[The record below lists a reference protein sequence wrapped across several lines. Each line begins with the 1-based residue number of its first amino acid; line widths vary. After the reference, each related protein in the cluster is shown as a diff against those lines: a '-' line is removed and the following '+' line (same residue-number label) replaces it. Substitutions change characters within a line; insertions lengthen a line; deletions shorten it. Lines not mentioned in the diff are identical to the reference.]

1 MNLFQLLSF
10 FVIFYLQNV
19 QASSFTEPHDHQG
32 IVSPFTPGDPKIALD
47 KKALEILASGKPYQT
62 QIQSGTGGRGL
73 VVQDVDAPT
82 DIVWGR
88 ILDYDNYA
96 KMVPKTVE
104 SKNYKVQN
112 VKPTKKDP
120 LSQII
125 YTRMKVGFPVL
136 KLEFFVKHLYYP
148 ELNSLTWTLDYSK
161 KSDFNDSCGFWFVIP
176 HPEDDQRTRLFYSV
190 EVSMFDWVPKFV
202 VDFMSTKAL
211 TDATAWVKK
220 FSEMEYEKQK
230 KERSQQQLAIV
241 SKSNKQ
247 GNSQGKKKK
256 GFFEN
261 LMFWK
266 HKAEAENE
274 RKRAQEEEAKKMAEA
289 ARLKEEEEARKK
301 IFVSWT
307 RLGMASAIFVFSIY
321 NVHLKISS

>member
-1 MNLFQLLSF
+1 
-10 FVIFYLQNV
+10 
-19 QASSFTEPHDHQG
+19 
-32 IVSPFTPGDPKIALD
+32 
-47 KKALEILASGKPYQT
+47 
-62 QIQSGTGGRGL
+62 
-73 VVQDVDAPT
+73 
-82 DIVWGR
+82 
-88 ILDYDNYA
+88 
-96 KMVPKTVE
+96 
-104 SKNYKVQN
+104 
-112 VKPTKKDP
+112 
-120 LSQII
+120 
-125 YTRMKVGFPVL
+125 
-136 KLEFFVKHLYYP
+136 
-148 ELNSLTWTLDYSK
+148 
-161 KSDFNDSCGFWFVIP
+161 
-176 HPEDDQRTRLFYSV
+176 
-190 EVSMFDWVPKFV
+190 MFDWVPKFV